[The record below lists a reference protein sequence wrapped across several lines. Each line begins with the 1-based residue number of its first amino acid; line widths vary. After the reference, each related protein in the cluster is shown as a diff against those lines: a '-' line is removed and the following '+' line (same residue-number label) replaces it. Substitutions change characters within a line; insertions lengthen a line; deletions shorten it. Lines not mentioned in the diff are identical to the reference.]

1 MTEKP
6 PTTID
11 EYLAGVRDDQR
22 AALETLR
29 QTILSVLPDAQEC
42 LSYNMP
48 AFRVEGKI
56 VAGFAAYSKNCGY
69 YPFSGGTL
77 GGFAEELKGFKTTK
91 GAVQFTPEKPLPTN
105 LVKALILARLA
116 E

>member
-1 MTEKP
+1 MEK

-22 AALETLR
+22 AALQELR
-29 QTILSVLPDAQEC
+29 AAILQVAPDATEC
-42 LSYNMP
+42 LSYAMP
-48 AFRVEGKI
+48 AFRVDGKV

-77 GGFAEELKGFKTTK
+77 GAFAEELAGFETTK
-91 GAVQFTPEKPLPTN
+91 GAVRFTPEKPLPRT
-105 LVKALILARLA
+105 LVQKLVLARLA